1 MTTHNQGRSRL
12 RISDQDALLK
22 WCRSNG
28 FSLKQRTSDSP
39 LVFDIR
45 QRAKPESSSE
55 GADFVLTSED
65 HAFSVRDRSGQ
76 SVAQGAE
83 LREIL
88 KQLSNHLAN
97 AHSEAS

>member
-1 MTTHNQGRSRL
+1 MTIDNPGRSRL

-28 FSLKQRTSDSP
+28 FSLSQRSSDLP
-39 LVFDIR
+39 LTFDIR
-45 QRAKPESSSE
+45 QRTQSEASTE
-55 GADFVLTSED
+55 GADFVLTRDD
-65 HAFSVRDRSGQ
+65 HGFSVSDGSGET
-76 SVAQGAE
+76 VTRGVE

-88 KQLSNHLAN
+88 KQLSNRLAA